1 MGSKERKVIAV
12 CASWEDVENL
22 NLVLDYLIRAT
33 EGTDYLPMCFA
44 FDRSSIESRGER
56 SIQEFLSV
64 FEIPNLVGFLLFG
77 EMIRSDSI
85 NTHLIQFAQGKALP
99 IFMLER
105 QYEGCI
111 NLSLSYSEGFEQM
124 VRHMVE
130 YHGCRDVVMVAGIR
144 GNPYSE
150 ERIRLCSSILEAH
163 GGTLPPERIIYGD
176 YWDEPTMRAL
186 DGYFAAGG
194 TMPEAFICANDA
206 MAIAVCIY
214 LAERNVQVPA
224 QVLVS
229 GFDGIL
235 QGEHHEPSI
244 TTMRPDYLN
253 MFKAMLGRIEAWRPE
268 GNGYTEIMPIP
279 FELIRGKSCGCEQ
292 ANNYETIK
300 KVGRLK
306 MQNLTYTRH
315 IRGMG
320 IFIRKTL
327 SMNSIEKLA
336 ECLPPLF
343 SMWHEPYCFSA
354 VLDEMDHD
362 FARPILHGVHGSFT
376 SDSALQWKGALVPD
390 IEVLYSDPSVRIV
403 LAQLLQNEEETLGY
417 LVSGM
422 NRWNLWEHGR
432 FEEQVLFL
440 SSALNAVIGNYRLEK
455 ANKAILEMAEH
466 DYLTGLYN
474 RRGFLRELERRLK
487 CPEAQDLTLTLFA
500 MDMDGL
506 KGINDVYGHH
516 EGDHA
521 IWCLAQAIQEEI
533 EGKGICARYGGDEFA
548 FALLA
553 EASFLPE
560 IEAIRTRIEISAQR
574 LCDSGEYR
582 ITASIGACS
591 RPVRD
596 LTSLGQLLVESDRAL
611 YADKI
616 HHKRLRPDAG
626 GPGKMD

>member
-1 MGSKERKVIAV
+1 MESKGRKVIAV

-22 NLVLDYLIRAT
+22 NLVLDHLIRAT
-33 EGTDYLPMCFA
+33 EGTDYLPMCIA
-44 FDRSSIESRGER
+44 FDRSSIESRGEE

-64 FEIPNLVGFLLFG
+64 FEVPNLVGFLLFG
-77 EMIRSDSI
+77 EMIRSDTI
-85 NTHLIQFAQGKALP
+85 NAHLIRLAHEKGVP
-99 IFMLER
+99 VFMLER
-105 QYEGCI
+105 QYEGCL
-111 NLSLSYSEGFEQM
+111 NLSLSYREGFEQIA
-124 VRHMVE
+124 RHIVE
-130 YHGCRDVVMVAGIR
+130 YHGCRDVVMVAGIK

-150 ERIRLCSSILEAH
+150 DRIGLCRDLLEAH
-163 GGTLPPERIIYGD
+163 GGALPPERVIYGD
-176 YWDEPTMRAL
+176 FWDEPTTRAL

-214 LAERNVQVPA
+214 LAQRNIRVPA
-224 QVLVS
+224 QVRVA

-235 QGEHHEPSI
+235 QGGDHEPSI
-244 TTMRPDYLN
+244 TTMRPNYLK
-253 MFKAMLGRIEAWRPE
+253 MFITMLDRIGAWRPE
-268 GNGYTEIMPIP
+268 ETGKTEILPVP
-279 FELIRGKSCGCEQ
+279 FELIRGESCGCEQ
-292 ANNYETIK
+292 ADSYETVK

-327 SMNSIEKLA
+327 SMNSLEKLA

-343 SMWHEPYCFSA
+343 SMWHERYCFMA
-354 VLDEMDHD
+354 VLDQEDPGL
-362 FARPILHGVHGSFT
+362 ARPMLHGVHGGFV
-376 SDSALQWKGALVPD
+376 SDGTFRWKGALVPD
-390 IEVLYSDPSVRIV
+390 FEALLSDPSVRIV

-422 NRWNLWEHGR
+422 DRWNLWEQER

-440 SSALNAVIGNYRLEK
+440 SSALNAVIGNYRLEQ
-455 ANKAILEMAEH
+455 ANAAILKMAEH

-474 RRGFLRELERRLK
+474 RRGFLRELERRLRL
-487 CPEAQDLTLTLFA
+487 PEAQSMTLTLFA

-521 IWCLAQAIQEEI
+521 IWCMAQAILEAV
-533 EGKGICARYGGDEFA
+533 EGQGICARYGGDEFA

-553 EASFLPE
+553 EASLLPE
-560 IEAIRTRIEISAQR
+560 LEAIRTRIEASAR
-574 LCDSGEYR
+574 KLCDSKAYR
-582 ITASIGACS
+582 VSASIGACAS
-591 RPVRD
+591 PVQG

-611 YADKI
+611 YADKLQR
-616 HHKRLRPDAG
+616 KRIRPRAG
-626 GPGKMD
+626 ESGQ

>member
-22 NLVLDYLIRAT
+22 NLVLDHLIRAT
-33 EGTDYLPMCFA
+33 EGTDYLPMCIA
-44 FDRSSIESRGER
+44 FDRSSIESRGEE

-64 FEIPNLVGFLLFG
+64 FEVPNLVGFLLFG
-77 EMIRSDSI
+77 EMIRSDNI
-85 NTHLIQFAQGKALP
+85 NAHLIQLAQGKGLP
-99 IFMLER
+99 VFMLER
-105 QYEGCI
+105 QYEGCV
-111 NLSLSYSEGFEQM
+111 NLSLSYREGFEQM
-124 VRHMVE
+124 ARHIVE
-130 YHGCRDVVMVAGIR
+130 YHGCRDLVMVAGIQ
-144 GNPYSE
+144 GNAYSE
-150 ERIRLCSSILEAH
+150 ERIGLCRSVLEAH
-163 GGTLPPERIIYGD
+163 GSSLPPERIIYGD
-176 YWDEPTMRAL
+176 FWDEPTMRAL
-186 DGYFAAGG
+186 DGYFATGG

-214 LAERNVQVPA
+214 LAERNIRVPA
-224 QVLVS
+224 QVRVA

-235 QGEHHEPSI
+235 QGGQHEPSI
-244 TTMRPDYLN
+244 ATMRPDYLK
-253 MFKAMLGRIEAWRPE
+253 MFKVMLERIGAWRPE
-268 GNGYTEIMPIP
+268 ENGHTEIMPIP
-279 FELIRGKSCGCEQ
+279 FELIRGESCGCEQ
-292 ANNYETIK
+292 GNSQEAIK

-320 IFIRKTL
+320 NFIRKTL
-327 SMNSIEKLA
+327 SMNSLEKLA

-343 SMWHEPYCFSA
+343 SMWHERYCFSA
-354 VLDEMDHD
+354 VLDQRDPGL
-362 FARPILHGVHGSFT
+362 ARPILHSVHGRFISGDAFR
-376 SDSALQWKGALVPD
+376 WKGALVPD
-390 IEVLYSDPSVRIV
+390 FEVLYSDPSVRIV

-422 NRWNLWEHGR
+422 DRWNLWEQER

-440 SSALNAVIGNYRLEK
+440 SSALNAVTGNYRLEK

-474 RRGFLRELERRLK
+474 RRGFLRELERRLQLT
-487 CPEAQDLTLTLFA
+487 ESRGLTLTLFA

-521 IWCLAQAIQEEI
+521 IRCLAQAIQEET
-533 EGKGICARYGGDEFA
+533 EGRGICSRYGGDEFA

-553 EASFLPE
+553 EGSFLPE
-560 IEAIRTRIEISAQR
+560 LEAIRSRIEAWAQR
-574 LCDSGEYR
+574 LCGSKAYR
-582 ITASIGACS
+582 ISASIGACAC
-591 RPVRD
+591 PVQD

-616 HHKRLRPDAG
+616 QHKRLRLRAEG
-626 GPGKMD
+626 SER